1 MPVVR
6 IARQRLRMGD
16 ELTALAVLESGG
28 NADLDAE
35 LVRFVRL
42 ALADALHLG
51 RVQAVDLGT
60 ALSALLSTHPP
71 RQAQQPGE
79 FGFEPGIA
87 ARSDLAI
94 VERGNGV
101 LTNDLCKTVVIPGQ
115 SVR

>member
-1 MPVVR
+1 
-6 IARQRLRMGD
+6 MGD
-16 ELTALAVLESGG
+16 ELTALAVLESG

-60 ALSALLSTHPP
+60 ALSALLSAHPP

-87 ARSDLAI
+87 VDLAGNVPDDI
-94 VERGNGV
+94 DERPLCATGLTARAVE
-101 LTNDLCKTVVIPGQ
+101 
-115 SVR
+115 